1 MIKPVWIFKK
11 KFSAERRRNDLIDRF
26 CNLVNE
32 NEKVGPICRFD
43 SFVQEEFHP
52 LSEKEIKDIVEGLEE
67 YYRKP
72 LQIVK

>member
-1 MIKPVWIFKK
+1 MDNIAWIFKK
-11 KFSAERRRNDLIDRF
+11 KFSAERRRNHLIDRF
-26 CNLVNE
+26 CRLVNE

-43 SFVQEEFHP
+43 SVVQEELQT
-52 LSEKEIKDIVEGLEE
+52 LSEKEIEDIVEGLEE